1 MGVTP
6 ELGRSVACSLLYVI
20 AGLVPA
26 ISIRMARRCH
36 MIGITGS
43 CASRS
48 PVMTSQKSLLRQLA
62 LVTLVVEL
70 RVHPILRA
78 IADQGLG
85 IFLGDE
91 RVFHPIRN
99 GAATFRDVHAGVVDV
114 GFAGGAGAGAGRSS
128 RPGDCGRNQAVSRS
142 GSLDTPKCWWNQRA
156 PPGAADTMPTGS

>member
-1 MGVTP
+1 M
-6 ELGRSVACSLLYVI
+6 

-70 RVHPILRA
+70 RVYAVLRA

-99 GAATFRDVHAGVVDV
+99 GAAAFRDVHAGVVDV
-114 GFAGGAGAGAGRSS
+114 GFARRAALAARCSGFSSGRWP
-128 RPGDCGRNQAVSRS
+128 R
-142 GSLDTPKCWWNQRA
+142 
-156 PPGAADTMPTGS
+156 